1 MASEGRANSLPSPH
15 QRMVFLFLIPLA
27 EAGREQGT
35 DSEVRAEL
43 LVTQKQRFL
52 KCAMPQKALSSHRVV
67 RDP

>member
-1 MASEGRANSLPSPH
+1 
-15 QRMVFLFLIPLA
+15 MVFLFLIPLA

-35 DSEVRAEL
+35 DSKVRAEL